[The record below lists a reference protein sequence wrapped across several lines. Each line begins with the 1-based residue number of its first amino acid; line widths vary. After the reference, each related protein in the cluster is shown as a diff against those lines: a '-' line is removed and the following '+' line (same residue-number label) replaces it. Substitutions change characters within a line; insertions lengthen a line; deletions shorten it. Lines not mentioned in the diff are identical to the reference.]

1 MLTGDVLTRP
11 VGLALREPA
20 GVRNEDL
27 AGGMAVCTM
36 RTCKSKFFCCLLPLE
51 MYLGFMQAVKQVQS
65 PVGSQPGGYIRAP
78 RGSRPAAHKRLP
90 GRLCCSQDS
99 QQSRDWGTSEWDA
112 EVPDWG
118 ADVFQGPA
126 YAEGEEPW
134 FEVKMLCRCRHP
146 LLVPCLCAAH
156 KPVRTMQGEALGDN
170 PAFNAIAAIL
180 ALFLAWAFG
189 NVLMRLGVVAFALVS
204 AAFRY
209 SFVAIFLII
218 LVVFLA
224 G

>member
-1 MLTGDVLTRP
+1 
-11 VGLALREPA
+11 
-20 GVRNEDL
+20 
-27 AGGMAVCTM
+27 
-36 RTCKSKFFCCLLPLE
+36 
-51 MYLGFMQAVKQVQS
+51 MQAIKQVQR
-65 PVGSQPGGYIRAP
+65 PIGSQLDACIRVS
-78 RGSRPAAHKRLP
+78 RGSRPAAFERLP
-90 GRLCCSQDS
+90 GRLCRSQHT
-99 QQSRDWGTSEWDA
+99 QQSQNWGISEWDA
-112 EVPDWG
+112 EAPDWG
-118 ADVFQGPA
+118 SDVSQGPA

-134 FEVKMLCRCRHP
+134 FEVNMLCRCRHV
-146 LLVPCLCAAH
+146 LLAPCLCPAR
-156 KPVRTMQGEALGDN
+156 KPFRTMQGEDLGDN

>member
-1 MLTGDVLTRP
+1 
-11 VGLALREPA
+11 
-20 GVRNEDL
+20 
-27 AGGMAVCTM
+27 
-36 RTCKSKFFCCLLPLE
+36 
-51 MYLGFMQAVKQVQS
+51 MQAIKQIQT
-65 PVGSQPGGYIRAP
+65 PVEGQLGGCIRTL
-78 RGSRPAAHKRLP
+78 RGSRPAGHKRLP
-90 GRLCCSQDS
+90 GRLCRSQDS
-99 QQSRDWGTSEWDA
+99 LQSQDWGTSEWDA

-118 ADVFQGPA
+118 ADVSQGPA

-134 FEVKMLCRCRHP
+134 FEVNMLCRCRHP
-146 LLVPCLCAAH
+146 LLVPCLCPAH
-156 KPVRTMQGEALGDN
+156 KPACTMQGEALGDN
-170 PAFNAIAAIL
+170 PAFNAVAAIL

-224 G
+224 S

>member
-1 MLTGDVLTRP
+1 ML
-11 VGLALREPA
+11 AMKE
-20 GVRNEDL
+20 
-27 AGGMAVCTM
+27 
-36 RTCKSKFFCCLLPLE
+36 
-51 MYLGFMQAVKQVQS
+51 VQR
-65 PVGSQPGGYIRAP
+65 PVGSQLGGFITAP
-78 RGSRPAAHKRLP
+78 RGSRPALHKRLP
-90 GRLCCSQDS
+90 GRLCRSQDNLQS
-99 QQSRDWGTSEWDA
+99 QDWGTSEWDA
-112 EVPDWG
+112 ELPDWG
-118 ADVFQGPA
+118 ADVSQGPA

-134 FEVKMLCRCRHP
+134 FEVNMLCRCRHS
-146 LLVPCLCAAH
+146 LLVPCLCPAH
-156 KPVRTMQGEALGDN
+156 NSVCTMQGEALGDN

-180 ALFLAWAFG
+180 ALFLAWAVA